1 MYEAAVARLIAA
13 ADACGVYQTQLAAFT
28 DRLAGDGW
36 GDQVT
41 GPLGDS
47 LSGLNAA
54 EGLYRGLAEQMRA
67 QGDRGRDAYDQAPYV
82 PGPHAVL

>member
-1 MYEAAVARLIAA
+1 ML
-13 ADACGVYQTQLAAFT
+13 GT
-28 DRLAGDGW
+28 AGG
-36 GDQVT
+36 GQVT
-41 GPLGDS
+41 GPLSDS